1 MAERAS
7 FNRRMRPEVRP
18 PVAPGPRCAS
28 FHGRNAF
35 SLVFFFL
42 LLLFCASW
50 GELACDACA
59 AATGKLTEEVNGEM
73 STTGDV
79 EAPGGK
85 SRGITLNFAK
95 TLLLLTHSY
104 PVSAATN

>member
-1 MAERAS
+1 
-7 FNRRMRPEVRP
+7 MRPEVRP
-18 PVAPGPRCAS
+18 PVALGPRCAS

-35 SLVFFFL
+35 PLGFFFPL

-50 GELACDACA
+50 GELACNASA
-59 AATGKLTEEVNGEM
+59 AAIGKLTEEVNGEM

-79 EAPGGK
+79 EAAGGE
-85 SRGITLNFAK
+85 SRGITLNFVK

-104 PVSAATN
+104 PVSAGTN